1 MPIYW
6 LQRLVTRAIDCA
18 REQLS
23 GAAMAEPY
31 SNTQC
36 VIGRC
41 CKKHSNHP
49 PKLSFFV
56 HYLYFEDNGVKYKR
70 LHTDTAAEEPPTR
83 PTCTLLFA
91 SISTINVNSNITF
104 HTAVQYCGST
114 ILPLYH
120 THGCVISI
128 LADSPYHSTIRQ
140 HCTIAHFKLF
150 RDHMGTL

>member
-6 LQRLVTRAIDCA
+6 LWRLVTRAIDCA

-23 GAAMAEPY
+23 GAATAEPY

-70 LHTDTAAEEPPTR
+70 LCADAAAEEPPTR
-83 PTCTLLFA
+83 LTCTLSFT
-91 SISTINVNSNITF
+91 SMSTVDIDSDITF
-104 HTAVQYCGST
+104 HMAVQYCGSA

-120 THGCVISI
+120 AHGHVISI
-128 LADSPYHSTIRQ
+128 PADSPYHSTIQQR
-140 HCTIAHFKLF
+140 CTVTHFKPF